1 VLIGEQREVF
11 SGKVGCCSTDSN
23 QVKSRRLK
31 KSASLL
37 QLLGIC
43 LMGRT
48 TTDGNAV
55 LLFFQLSSI
64 VFENRKNLFF
74 PENSHF
80 SSSRFK

>member
-1 VLIGEQREVF
+1 VLIGEQQVF
-11 SGKVGCCSTDSN
+11 SGKVCCCSTNSN

-55 LLFFQLSSI
+55 LLFFQLNSI
-64 VFENRKNLFF
+64 VFENRKNLLF
-74 PENSHF
+74 PEKFPFFFF
-80 SSSRFK
+80 SI